1 MCKSY
6 DIIWTENMFYYII
19 ISQPSKLHW
28 QKKSC
33 RVLLCSPSIF
43 PANFLKKEILL
54 LFTDA
59 IHLRVNATVPQVGQ
73 EFIVIRHVPSELT
86 DKIVRKNVLVKMGR
100 LVIMSQV
107 SLNIQYFYYVYVIY
121 FFNGFFANC
130 NKSAIIMQHFNYT
143 ELGQ

>member
-6 DIIWTENMFYYII
+6 DRIWTENMFYYII
-19 ISQPSKLHW
+19 ISQVNCND
-28 QKKSC
+28 KKTVYYY
-33 RVLLCSPSIF
+33 VLPPFSRQM
-43 PANFLKKEILL
+43 FLKKKKL

-73 EFIVIRHVPSELT
+73 EYIVILHVPSELT

-107 SLNIQYFYYVYVIY
+107 SLNI
-121 FFNGFFANC
+121 
-130 NKSAIIMQHFNYT
+130 
-143 ELGQ
+143 

>member
-19 ISQPSKLHW
+19 ISQVNCNG
-28 QKKSC
+28 KKT
-33 RVLLCSPSIF
+33 RVLLCF

-59 IHLRVNATVPQVGQ
+59 IHLRENATVPQVGQ
-73 EFIVIRHVPSELT
+73 EYIVILHVPSELT

-107 SLNIQYFYYVYVIY
+107 SLNIYFNI
-121 FFNGFFANC
+121 FF
-130 NKSAIIMQHFNYT
+130 
-143 ELGQ
+143 

>member
-19 ISQPSKLHW
+19 ISQVNYND
-28 QKKSC
+28 KKKPVYYYVS
-33 RVLLCSPSIF
+33 

-59 IHLRVNATVPQVGQ
+59 IHLRENATVPQVGQ
-73 EFIVIRHVPSELT
+73 EYIVILHVPSELT

-107 SLNIQYFYYVYVIY
+107 SLNI
-121 FFNGFFANC
+121 
-130 NKSAIIMQHFNYT
+130 
-143 ELGQ
+143 